1 VGHKEKEL
9 KANVRTA
16 RVVGAL
22 FLIAMVVSL
31 VGGIWLES
39 IITAPDYL
47 RTVSENETQVIV
59 GVLLELINGIAV
71 VGIAVA
77 LFPIFRKQDEALALG
92 YVASRIIESVI
103 ILAALVIPLVLLALS
118 QDYVAAGA
126 PDAPN
131 FEVVGHSLL
140 AVRANLAGQIL
151 GIVFSL
157 AALLFYILLY
167 QSRLVPRLI
176 SIWGLI
182 AVVSLFTWNLL
193 ELLGLSISVGMI
205 FALPIMLNEI
215 FLGFWLILKG
225 FSSPNAISESER

>member
-1 VGHKEKEL
+1 
-9 KANVRTA
+9 
-16 RVVGAL
+16 
-22 FLIAMVVSL
+22 
-31 VGGIWLES
+31 
-39 IITAPDYL
+39 
-47 RTVSENETQVIV
+47 
-59 GVLLELINGIAV
+59 VLLELINGIAV
-71 VGIAVA
+71 VGIAVVM
-77 LFPIFRKQDEALALG
+77 FPIFRKQDEALALG
-92 YVASRIIESVI
+92 YVAARIIESVV

-131 FEVVGHSLL
+131 FEVVGNSLL